1 MESIKNLLKNIFEI
15 VYDKVK
21 DSALY
26 NTLLEKYDNLELPV
40 QRGIKY
46 SFLALGI
53 LLVVSLPLSILKN
66 SLDATKEF
74 TEKKQLIFDL
84 IKSESNQFVVQGLRP
99 SELDQKISYL
109 TERLNLSA
117 DNKVQIS
124 SYYFSKQLLPRN
136 LRKLNYTGKQIKIT
150 GINIEEVIDIG
161 QLLNNID
168 PSVKLVHLK
177 ITEIKGQDNY
187 FSATYSILHF
197 QEPNSPTPI
206 TPGKKPA

>member
-1 MESIKNLLKNIFEI
+1 MESIKNLLKNIFETL
-15 VYDKVK
+15 YDKIK
-21 DSALY
+21 DSSFY
-26 NTLLEKYDNLELPV
+26 NTLLEKYDNLDLSV

-46 SFLALGI
+46 SVAALGV
-53 LLVVSLPLSILKN
+53 LLVISVPLSILKN

-74 TEKKQLIFDL
+74 KEKKQLIFDL
-84 IKSESNQFVVQGLRP
+84 IKSESSQFVVQGLRS
-99 SELDQKISYL
+99 SEFDQKVSYI

-117 DNKVQIS
+117 DHKVQIS
-124 SYYFSKQLLPRN
+124 SYYFSKQLLPKN
-136 LRKLNYTGKQIKIT
+136 LRTLSYTGKQIKIS

-187 FSATYSILHF
+187 FSATYSVLHF
-197 QEPNSPTPI
+197 QEPNSSTPI
-206 TPGKKPA
+206 TPGKKPV